1 MNRDILLIKT
11 NTLLPKETL
20 KQLHDD
26 FVEQIKSR
34 VVIIPAYFDCEMLN
48 VPDDVEVIIQPKD
61 EEPVLLTK
69 PFNIK

>member
-1 MNRDILLIKT
+1 MMNKDILLIKT

-61 EEPVLLTK
+61 EEQVL
-69 PFNIK
+69 FNQTI

>member
-1 MNRDILLIKT
+1 MRMMKKMNKDILLIKT

-48 VPDDVEVIIQPKD
+48 VQDDVEVIIRPKD
-61 EEPVLLTK
+61 EEQVL
-69 PFNIK
+69 F

>member
-1 MNRDILLIKT
+1 MMNKDILLIKA

-34 VVIIPAYFDCEMLN
+34 VVIIPAYFDCEMLK
-48 VPDDVEVIIQPKD
+48 VPDNVEVIIQTKD
-61 EEPVLLTK
+61 EEEQVL
-69 PFNIK
+69 F

>member
-1 MNRDILLIKT
+1 MMNKDILLIKT

-48 VPDDVEVIIQPKD
+48 VPDDVEVIIRPKY
-61 EEPVLLTK
+61 EEQVL
-69 PFNIK
+69 FNQTV